1 MVIVHVM
8 FMTSLQ
14 TQIQDNQL
22 IKGSLTILESKN
34 KSMEVDRDILNTPEN
49 EFADIREMQE
59 NAILVPLVKA
69 ARGEEVKVNRVKDAI
84 LNTLDLVIYMIG
96 SDKQASYVL
105 KNAKDMIN
113 APDSKESGII
123 APQQNDIQDIY

>member
-1 MVIVHVM
+1 MLCLELLG

-59 NAILVPLVKA
+59 NVILVPLVKM
-69 ARGEEVKVNRVKDAI
+69 ARGEEVKVNRVKDA
-84 LNTLDLVIYMIG
+84 
-96 SDKQASYVL
+96 
-105 KNAKDMIN
+105 
-113 APDSKESGII
+113 ES
-123 APQQNDIQDIY
+123 ATEQD